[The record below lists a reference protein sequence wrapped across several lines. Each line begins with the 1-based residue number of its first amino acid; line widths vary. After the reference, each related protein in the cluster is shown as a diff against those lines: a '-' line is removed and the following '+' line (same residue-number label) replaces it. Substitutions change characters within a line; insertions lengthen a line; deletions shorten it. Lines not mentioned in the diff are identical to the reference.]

1 MHTLEITHVY
11 YNYSHFRKYLNRSL
25 LKDHYGNQMIDK
37 RFIYYVYH
45 LYSIG
50 KFLNNSK
57 IKLSP
62 NYEQKYKNKKC
73 NYYSFANL
81 FQSEHPIMKK
91 SDIIASR
98 MTDFYAD
105 VYIYNLS
112 FENVKI
118 LEKNIELFCKI
129 QTLTNKNDKSKYS
142 SDKKRLKY
150 KNENGILIN
159 TSTEFSDNKFSKP
172 KNIDTQKQLENRIKR
187 LYKKKEEN
195 TYYKTILDW
204 YCHIIINLTNLNIP
218 TVEKRMFELM

>member
-1 MHTLEITHVY
+1 MV
-11 YNYSHFRKYLNRSL
+11 
-25 LKDHYGNQMIDK
+25 DK

-50 KFLNNSK
+50 RFLNDSK
-57 IKLSP
+57 IRLSP
-62 NYEQKYKNKKC
+62 SYEQKYENEQC

-105 VYIYNLS
+105 IYIYNLS

-129 QTLTNKNDKSKYS
+129 QALTNKNGKSRYS
-142 SDKKRLKY
+142 SDEDLLKY
-150 KNENGILIN
+150 QNENGILIN
-159 TSTEFSDNKFSKP
+159 TPTEFSHNKFGKP

-195 TYYKTILDW
+195 TYYKTLLDW
-204 YCHIIINLTNLNIP
+204 YCDIIINLTDLNIP
-218 TVEKRMFELM
+218 IVEKRMFELL

>member
-1 MHTLEITHVY
+1 MV
-11 YNYSHFRKYLNRSL
+11 
-25 LKDHYGNQMIDK
+25 DK

-50 KFLNNSK
+50 RFLNDSK
-57 IKLSP
+57 IRLSP
-62 NYEQKYKNKKC
+62 SYEQKYENEQC

-105 VYIYNLS
+105 IYIYNLS

-129 QTLTNKNDKSKYS
+129 QALTNKNGKSRYS
-142 SDKKRLKY
+142 SDEDLLKY
-150 KNENGILIN
+150 QNENGILIN
-159 TSTEFSDNKFSKP
+159 TPTEFSHNKFGKP

-195 TYYKTILDW
+195 TYYKTLLDW
-204 YCHIIINLTNLNIP
+204 YCDIIINLTDLNIP
-218 TVEKRMFELM
+218 IVEKRMFELM

>member
-1 MHTLEITHVY
+1 MV
-11 YNYSHFRKYLNRSL
+11 
-25 LKDHYGNQMIDK
+25 DK

-50 KFLNNSK
+50 RFLNDSK
-57 IKLSP
+57 IRLSP
-62 NYEQKYKNKKC
+62 SYEQKYENEQC

-91 SDIIASR
+91 SDIITSR

-105 VYIYNLS
+105 IYIYNLS

-129 QTLTNKNDKSKYS
+129 QALTNKNGKSRYS
-142 SDKKRLKY
+142 SDEDLLKY
-150 KNENGILIN
+150 QNENGILIN
-159 TSTEFSDNKFSKP
+159 TPTEFSHNKFGKP

-195 TYYKTILDW
+195 TYYKTLLDW
-204 YCHIIINLTNLNIP
+204 YCDIIINLTDLNIP
-218 TVEKRMFELM
+218 IVEKRMFELL